1 MQSKA
6 TAECWSPQLTCDQ
19 DRIIQYHSS
28 KDDKLIPAMTIFS
41 VFGTST
47 KRVVILTKELYN
59 LADIYMNRKIKVY
72 VELTQIR
79 TPRLRRISRR
89 H

>member
-1 MQSKA
+1 
-6 TAECWSPQLTCDQ
+6 
-19 DRIIQYHSS
+19 
-28 KDDKLIPAMTIFS
+28 MTIFNI
-41 VFGTST
+41 FGTST

-59 LADIYMNRKIKVY
+59 LAEIYMNRKIKLY
-72 VELTQIR
+72 VELTQIW